1 MIVDKFISTPLTFID
16 RGTSNSVHLKRDI
29 DDRIVMLDN
38 LVELIIFTP
47 RGSFDADPDFGFEYW
62 NHEFSNIHYMDFN
75 NDNSGTAI
83 SYNEV
88 TKREC
93 QESIR
98 HSLQAYYPQLRDVA
112 VLIDLAVADTEKQ
125 RRKKVMSKYS
135 VKVTVRG
142 VISDGLGTNRDYS
155 KDVIFLVEPTAKQL
169 RY

>member
-1 MIVDKFISTPLTFID
+1 MDKFISTPLNFIE
-16 RGTSNSVHLKRDI
+16 RNSSKAVHLGRDI
-29 DDRIVMLDN
+29 DNRIEMLDN
-38 LVELIIFTP
+38 LIELIVFTP

-62 NHEFSNIHYMDFN
+62 NHEYSNIHYMDFN

-93 QESIR
+93 QESVR
-98 HSLQAYYPQLRDVA
+98 LSLQTYYPQLKNVT
-112 VLIDLAVADTEKQ
+112 VLIDLAIADADKQ

-135 VKVTVRG
+135 VKVTVKG

>member
-1 MIVDKFISTPLTFID
+1 MSFISTPLSYIEPSL
-16 RGTSNSVHLKRDI
+16 RLVRDI
-29 DDRIVMLDN
+29 EDAVTMLDN
-38 LVELIIFTP
+38 LVELIVFTP
-47 RGSFDADPDFGFEYW
+47 RGSFAGDPDFGFEYW
-62 NHEFSNIHYMDFN
+62 NHEYSNIHYMDFN

-93 QESIR
+93 QESVR
-98 HSLQAYYPQLRDVA
+98 CSLQAYYPQLKNVT
-112 VLIDLAVADTEKQ
+112 VLIDLAIADAEKQ

-135 VKVTVRG
+135 VKVTVKG
-142 VISDGLGTNRDYS
+142 VVSDGLGTNRDYS